1 MIFYFLKLKIDTYSA
16 YRYLILRCI
25 IIVKK
30 VLRGWKCRIQFLR
43 LKSAIVALQCC
54 LRIFMA
60 KKVLQTLRY
69 VATVVKVQSWCR
81 VIGPRNVFLRKRE
94 KSLTI
99 SSWARM
105 VIQRR
110 KYFAMVRSILES
122 RNLALQVEVLRS
134 RLLEESEMRIQTEK
148 VCQRFSQSLV
158 PFLARW
164 IAV

>member
-1 MIFYFLKLKIDTYSA
+1 
-16 YRYLILRCI
+16 
-25 IIVKK
+25 
-30 VLRGWKCRIQFLR
+30 
-43 LKSAIVALQCC
+43 
-54 LRIFMA
+54 MA

-94 KSLTI
+94 KSLII

-148 VCQRFSQSLV
+148 VCQ
-158 PFLARW
+158 
-164 IAV
+164 